1 MAVLSEIAYLACD
14 CEGGGIINT
23 GQLGCDTPFGY
34 PIHVLF
40 VKNSVVI
47 PKEADVTIDYMMD
60 LVQRDQAI
68 PLMNAYDSTP
78 EVTDDTYETSTRGV
92 DTLTLQ
98 GLKKYTFSYLKG
110 EYFYK
115 ELSKLTSFGTYRVIL
130 GDINGNW
137 LVAKNANG
145 DFTGFQIG
153 QVNALQTTDATAS
166 ESRKKSVMFQLIN
179 RLELDTNYEMFLSSA
194 LFPLSDITGVNPA
207 KLDLEDANGDVIP
220 SEGDSTLKVKAT
232 FLNDCDEIIE
242 GVTNFKV
249 TINGSLVTT
258 TTVED
263 GNGFYTITIPILNL
277 EDEVRVDLWD
287 ATILKEVVNVENVLF
302 RAETLE
308 IAA

>member
-1 MAVLSEIAYLACD
+1 M
-14 CEGGGIINT
+14 
-23 GQLGCDTPFGY
+23 
-34 PIHVLF
+34 
-40 VKNSVVI
+40 
-47 PKEADVTIDYMMD
+47 
-60 LVQRDQAI
+60 
-68 PLMNAYDSTP
+68 
-78 EVTDDTYETSTRGV
+78 
-92 DTLTLQ
+92 
-98 GLKKYTFSYLKG
+98 
-110 EYFYK
+110 
-115 ELSKLTSFGTYRVIL
+115 
-130 GDINGNW
+130 
-137 LVAKNANG
+137 
-145 DFTGFQIG
+145 
-153 QVNALQTTDATAS
+153 NALQTTDATAS